1 MRGSRRLRLAGRLD
15 RIARLREDLSA
26 QPLPAEDARASAV
39 GFGAALPAAE
49 VSVRQQLLLRFA
61 DRRFV
66 EALLRSVG
74 TGRPVRA
81 AIPGEWR
88 EVLSRHRFRTS
99 ALCSAM
105 FIGRAA
111 FLLGAALRQMARV
124 LRLGIRRTGV
134 GSHSLHGAAYFDGL
148 GPDNLPPTGHTYR
161 GDDVVSWFLAGPGG
175 EGEFLEVW
183 HDCAGVPPRSVGS
196 TQVRYNP
203 VLQPFPNGR
212 TYGSFLVWCFRAT
225 AVAVF
230 DLLRGS
236 WWHAVVLRDAVVA
249 AAFRLQARH
258 RCARDYLFHNS
269 SWFYR
274 PLWTYEAESL
284 GARVTLYFYSTN
296 VEAMSK
302 GGSPAPVGYGW
313 RASSWP
319 CYLVW
324 DEWQER
330 FVRRAVGSVPCV
342 KVVGPVSFVAQDK
355 EFVRPV
361 CTAVAVFDVAPFR
374 PSYFQTLGIAS
385 DYYAGDSAIA
395 FISDTQVV
403 TNKLGLQMLWK
414 RKRHFGAVTHPRYR
428 RAAAS
433 VSVARNVED
442 VDPMVAAAR
451 IIEVAAAVV
460 SFPFTSTAL
469 IARRLGKPSCYYDP
483 TGTVDPEDPAAHGI
497 PVVRGQK
504 QLAQWLQLN
513 IGISSSTRSAP

>member
-1 MRGSRRLRLAGRLD
+1 
-15 RIARLREDLSA
+15 
-26 QPLPAEDARASAV
+26 
-39 GFGAALPAAE
+39 
-49 VSVRQQLLLRFA
+49 
-61 DRRFV
+61 
-66 EALLRSVG
+66 
-74 TGRPVRA
+74 
-81 AIPGEWR
+81 
-88 EVLSRHRFRTS
+88 
-99 ALCSAM
+99 
-105 FIGRAA
+105 
-111 FLLGAALRQMARV
+111 
-124 LRLGIRRTGV
+124 
-134 GSHSLHGAAYFDGL
+134 
-148 GPDNLPPTGHTYR
+148 
-161 GDDVVSWFLAGPGG
+161 
-175 EGEFLEVW
+175 
-183 HDCAGVPPRSVGS
+183 
-196 TQVRYNP
+196 
-203 VLQPFPNGR
+203 
-212 TYGSFLVWCFRAT
+212 
-225 AVAVF
+225 
-230 DLLRGS
+230 
-236 WWHAVVLRDAVVA
+236 
-249 AAFRLQARH
+249 
-258 RCARDYLFHNS
+258 
-269 SWFYR
+269 
-274 PLWTYEAESL
+274 
-284 GARVTLYFYSTN
+284 
-296 VEAMSK
+296 
-302 GGSPAPVGYGW
+302 
-313 RASSWP
+313 
-319 CYLVW
+319 
-324 DEWQER
+324 
-330 FVRRAVGSVPCV
+330 
-342 KVVGPVSFVAQDK
+342 VAQDK